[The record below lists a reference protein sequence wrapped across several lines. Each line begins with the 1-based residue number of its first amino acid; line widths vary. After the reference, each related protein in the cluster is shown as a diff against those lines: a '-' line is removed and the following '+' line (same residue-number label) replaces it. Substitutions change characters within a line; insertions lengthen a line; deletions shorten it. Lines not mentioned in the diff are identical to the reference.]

1 MFHQT
6 WDILQ
11 KKIEPFPFEILEN
24 EQTIIKL
31 EVKIKVSFPVKS
43 LFLAFPWLYSLARF
57 SELALAYDFVVS

>member
-11 KKIEPFPFEILEN
+11 KIEPFLFEILEN

-31 EVKIKVSFPVKS
+31 EVKIKVSFAVKS
-43 LFLAFPWLYSLARF
+43 LFLAFP
-57 SELALAYDFVVS
+57 